1 MDMTRIKGFTL
12 VNLLMIVALLA
23 LLSAV
28 LFPQICRG
36 TDETHG
42 VKMEYNSQ

>member
-1 MDMTRIKGFTL
+1 MVRTKGFTL

-28 LFPQICRG
+28 LFPQICRS
-36 TDETHG
+36 TEEANG
-42 VKMEYNSQ
+42 VTMEYNSR